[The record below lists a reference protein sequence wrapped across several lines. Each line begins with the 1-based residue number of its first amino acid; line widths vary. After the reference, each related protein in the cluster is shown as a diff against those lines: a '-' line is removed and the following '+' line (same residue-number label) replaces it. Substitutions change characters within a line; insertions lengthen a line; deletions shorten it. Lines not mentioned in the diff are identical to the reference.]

1 MIYIACSN
9 CISILFFIALDSD
22 ANRVTE
28 PHSFIPDKKSLA
40 LKNTSTAY
48 SLPSLLHILFLD
60 VIDQVKEL
68 LQWHNVPL
76 LTESLKSLMASETHR
91 ISLFSDSYIANLS
104 NYTNV
109 ASVLQYLSFL
119 FTWSDHSIL
128 REFVSY
134 STEAIQL
141 LDEFDCFLDPFNTIV
156 SYPIDVFSLSMIPS
170 EDSPFTLLAIRSYL
184 ELWQCSLQDVFN
196 IRSILVELCEITQHC
211 LQLVALQSDPTL
223 FFWNIPKSIVEL
235 VYTNLLKH
243 GEELCSQGIVEVTV
257 YPKHL
262 IFAGDDIVVGSF
274 GFMIKQEVSNNIYI
288 TLIVCTINSAYIAFV
303 FLIL

>member
-1 MIYIACSN
+1 MIQLIIAKFQFY
-9 CISILFFIALDSD
+9 LFIALDSD
-22 ANRVTE
+22 AICITE
-28 PHSFIPDKKSLA
+28 PHFFIPDKRSLA

-48 SLPSLLHILFLD
+48 SLPSSLHILFLD

-68 LQWHNVPL
+68 LQWCDVPL
-76 LTESLKSLMASETHR
+76 LTESFKSLMASETHR
-91 ISLFSDSYIANLS
+91 INLFSDSYIADLS
-104 NYTNV
+104 NYINV

-128 REFVSY
+128 REFVSD
-134 STEAIQL
+134 STEAIHL

-156 SYPIDVFSLSMIPS
+156 SYPIDRFSLSMIPS

-196 IRSILVELCEITQHC
+196 IRSILVELCEITLHC
-211 LQLVALQSDPTL
+211 LQLVAMQSDPTI

-235 VYTNLLKH
+235 IHTNLLKH
-243 GEELCSQGIVEVTV
+243 GEELCSWGIVEVMV
-257 YPKHL
+257 YPKQL

-274 GFMIKQEVSNNIYI
+274 SFMIKQEVIDSRYI
-288 TLIVCTINSAYIAFV
+288 TLII
-303 FLIL
+303 